1 MRGAAVVGTGAG
13 AVVTTGA
20 DVVGG
25 VVTGA
30 AGATGAGVAADG
42 ATEAEGADPPDTVGA
57 GAVREPD
64 ETEDAEDAEDV
75 AAGEGVFG
83 GDPALGGTVVS
94 VAVPD
99 DDVTSEPTT
108 PVAPVTFNSTIGTVD
123 EPDGALS
130 ASAAT
135 IAVVAAR
142 LNPAVKARDAGATEP
157 RRFARS
163 RGGVDEDAAA
173 RAAAGMRSVIVI
185 LFALALTLPL
195 AFGLALRGT

>member
-1 MRGAAVVGTGAG
+1 VRGAAVVGTGAG

-64 ETEDAEDAEDV
+64 ETEDAEDV